1 MKLKAL
7 SVACLSLAAAF
18 LVHAKDPTSTLKAAD
33 EKFVKA
39 AAESG
44 MVEVKVSEL
53 GAQKASRA
61 EVKALAETMIKDHT
75 ALNGELKTLAG
86 NKGAQLSAAIDPT
99 GAATIKD
106 LEQYNGDEFDKQF
119 LKALEA
125 GHEKSVK
132 NFKSASEDSVDG
144 DVKAFASKNLP
155 TIEGHL
161 EHIKRLQK

>member
-1 MKLKAL
+1 MKLKAI
-7 SVACLSLAAAF
+7 SIACLSLAAAF
-18 LVHAKDPTSTLKAAD
+18 FVSAKDPASSLNASD
-33 EKFVKA
+33 EKFVKM

-44 MVEVKVSEL
+44 MTEVKVAEL

-75 ALNGELKTLAG
+75 TLNEGLTALATS
-86 NKGAQLSAAIDPT
+86 KGAQLSSVIAPK
-99 GAATIKD
+99 GADTVKD
-106 LEQYNGDEFDKQF
+106 LEKYSGEEFDKQF
-119 LKALEA
+119 LEA
-125 GHEKSVK
+125 MKDGHEKSVK
-132 NFKSASEDSVDG
+132 NFKDAAENAKDG

>member
-1 MKLKAL
+1 MKLKAI

-18 LVHAKDPTSTLKAAD
+18 LVHAKDPASSLKAAD
-33 EKFVKA
+33 EKFVKSA
-39 AAESG
+39 SDSG
-44 MVEVKVSEL
+44 MAEVQIAEL
-53 GAQKASRA
+53 GAKKASRA

-75 ALNGELKTLAG
+75 ALNLELKTLAT
-86 NKGAQLSAAIDPT
+86 NKGAQLSAAIDPK
-99 GAATIKD
+99 GAETMKD
-106 LEQYNGDEFDKQF
+106 LEKYSGDEFDKQF
-119 LKALEA
+119 LKALES

-132 NFKSASEDSVDG
+132 NFKSASEDATDG